1 MYPRYYNSYMMPKT
15 NSLFSKIKGI
25 DWNGF
30 LDRTGKTL
38 GVINQAIPIVNQVK
52 PIMRN
57 ASTLFRIMREVNTA
71 DPISSVAEDVETAVV
86 PEVISSNKPQF
97 FI

>member
-1 MYPRYYNSYMMPKT
+1 MYPRYYNSYMSPKT
-15 NSLFSKIKGI
+15 SLFSKIKRI

-57 ASTLFRIMREVNTA
+57 ASTMFKIMKEVSSSDST
-71 DPISSVAEDVETAVV
+71 PIEKEIETDVV
-86 PEVISSNKPQF
+86 PKVVSSNKPQF